1 MKPRVL
7 ITIAAMIVML
17 TLSLSANAIDVIIA
31 DLYSQLGVDTNFDLK
46 KVEAGKTVTGVVK
59 DAGVLKKAG
68 GPEGVKTGDT
78 VIFHHLGDGKFRL
91 SFPKLPSKNSL
102 DIQMK

>member
-17 TLSLSANAIDVIIA
+17 TLSLSANAIDVGVEDFYI
-31 DLYSQLGVDTNFDLK
+31 QLGVDTNFDLK
-46 KVEAGKTVTGVVK
+46 KMEAGKTVTGVLK

-68 GPEGVKTGDT
+68 GSEGVKNGDT
-78 VIFHHLGDGKFRL
+78 VIFHHLEDGKFRL
-91 SFPKLPSKNSL
+91 SFPSLPSRNSL